1 MSSKFS
7 LEHMTEEE
15 IKHYEQPLAFYL
27 QQEKT
32 ETLKK
37 ICKYYQIKGYS
48 NKKKSEQID
57 LIVAHVF
64 KDFTA
69 ADRMFETMSVEDY
82 NVLNHLLIADTFSAE
97 AEREIPVQNFLF
109 VKDDYVFIPADI
121 KEYLR
126 RYVVEKSQSQEQS
139 DEVKLLVSAVNLYG
153 YFSLAHYRVLAERF
167 TASQQTE
174 EQLAEELQGIATVK
188 DGFVLNPLIEAAHF
202 SGAGIESK
210 RQYYIPDTW
219 EDFQNYFAFEYHE
232 DSSEIKALLQFL
244 KPYIVDINQ
253 QKDVRDTVIVMMK
266 MIDNPANLISIL
278 KDMIGQ
284 NVLRAFDM
292 NQASL
297 LMLNAYQTVRNW
309 HLGGY
314 KMIELKKPEKRV
326 INKRVE
332 KKSKKRKKKNISRV
346 KK

>member
-1 MSSKFS
+1 MSKFS
-7 LEHMTEEE
+7 LKHMTEEE

-27 QQEKT
+27 QHEKI
-32 ETLKK
+32 ETLKN

-48 NKKKSEQID
+48 NKKKDEQID
-57 LIVAHVF
+57 LIVSHVF

-69 ADRMFETMSVEDY
+69 ADRMFENMSVEDY
-82 NVLNHLLIADTFSAE
+82 NVLNHLLIADTFSTE
-97 AEREIPVQNFLF
+97 AEREMPAQNFMF
-109 VKDDYVFIPADI
+109 VKEGRVFIPADI

-126 RYVVEKSQSQEQS
+126 RYVVEKSQSQQQS

-153 YFSLAHYRVLAERF
+153 YFSLAHYRLLAERF
-167 TASQQTE
+167 TGSQQTE

-202 SGAGIESK
+202 SGMGIESK

-219 EDFQNYFAFEYHE
+219 EQFQHYFAFEYYE
-232 DSSEIKALLQFL
+232 DSPEIQALLRFL
-244 KPYIVDINQ
+244 DSYIIDTEQ
-253 QKDVRDTVIVMMK
+253 QKDVQDTIIVMMK
-266 MIDNPANLISIL
+266 MIDNPANLTAIL
-278 KDMIGQ
+278 QDMIDQ
-284 NVLRAFDM
+284 NVLRALDM
-292 NQASL
+292 NQASV

-314 KMIELKKPEKRV
+314 KMIEMKQPVPRV

-332 KKSKKRKKKNISRV
+332 KKSKKKKKKNISRI